1 MSGVL
6 TTTLA
11 TVQHF
16 LQENPPTGGGGSNV
30 PNPHP
35 DPSGVPGQSAIETL
49 LNVVS
54 WIGLAGAVL
63 AVIIG
68 GGTLAFAN
76 ATANGMWGSRGKLMV
91 ISGLAGALVVGLGPQ
106 LVKWTFDLA

>member
-1 MSGVL
+1 MSGIL
-6 TTTLA
+6 TTTIA
-11 TVQHF
+11 TAYRIVQ
-16 LQENPPTGGGGSNV
+16 ETPGGGEGSNV

-54 WIGLAGAVL
+54 WIGLVGAVV
-63 AVIIG
+63 AVLVG

-76 ATANGMWGSRGKLMV
+76 ATANGSWGSRGKLMV
-91 ISGLAGALVVGLGPQ
+91 ISGLGGALVVGLGPQ

>member
-1 MSGVL
+1 MSGIL

-11 TVQHF
+11 TVHHVIQ
-16 LQENPPTGGGGSNV
+16 NPPTSGGGGSNV

-35 DPSGVPGQSAIETL
+35 DPSGVPGQSAIETI

-54 WIGLAGAVL
+54 WIGLVGAVV
-63 AVIIG
+63 AVLVG

-76 ATANGMWGSRGKLMV
+76 ATANGSWGSRGKLMV